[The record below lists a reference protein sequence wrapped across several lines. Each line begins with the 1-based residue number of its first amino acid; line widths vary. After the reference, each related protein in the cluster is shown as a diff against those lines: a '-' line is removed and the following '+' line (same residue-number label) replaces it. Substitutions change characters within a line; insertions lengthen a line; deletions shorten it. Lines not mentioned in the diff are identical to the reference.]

1 MVRDEAERPR
11 SRQFVRSWR
20 DRNVDFTWEPLRDA
34 PTSPNAGE
42 KDPWPNKVLING
54 CCVVKLI

>member
-1 MVRDEAERPR
+1 MVRDEVER
-11 SRQFVRSWR
+11 SRNRQFIKSWR
-20 DRNVDFTWEPLRDA
+20 DRDMDCIWEPLVDA

-54 CCVVKLI
+54 CCFVKLI